1 MIGQVDRTKQVPV
14 TGQNRLCLNFP
25 AAQLTFTNRIQK
37 PSHA

>member
-1 MIGQVDRTKQVPV
+1 MGQGGRTRQVPV